1 MQITVRMPDEYEE
14 KLHSVA
20 KRMGLKRSDIVRMAL
35 QSFLEENRES
45 DYRTPFRRAGHLL
58 GLVSSGK
65 KDLGQRHRHYLIE
78 KLRSGSK

>member
-14 KLHSVA
+14 KLRSLA
-20 KRMGLKRSDIVRMAL
+20 KKMGLKRSDIVRMAI
-35 QSFLEENRES
+35 QSFLEEYCES
-45 DYRTPFRRAGHLL
+45 DYRTPYQRAGHLL

-78 KLRSGSK
+78 KLRSGSR